1 MRVLKI
7 AAFISIFSFA
17 NGYAEDL
24 GEFKKDVEK
33 IASRMMA
40 EASQHARCFALA
52 SVARDT
58 LIAKLHHA
66 HGTDVLKIQYFKE
79 LAGEEM
85 DLLWKKKPPG
95 TELEIYAHERYNA
108 HCIHMHLGRPKE

>member
-1 MRVLKI
+1 MRFLKI
-7 AAFISIFSFA
+7 AAFISIFIFA
-17 NGYAEDL
+17 NGHAEDL
-24 GEFKKDVEK
+24 RKFEKDVAK

-52 SVARDT
+52 SVSNDI
-58 LIAKLHHA
+58 LIAKLHHV

-85 DLLWKKKPPG
+85 DLLRAQKPPG

-108 HCIHMHLGRPKE
+108 NCLHMHLGRPKE